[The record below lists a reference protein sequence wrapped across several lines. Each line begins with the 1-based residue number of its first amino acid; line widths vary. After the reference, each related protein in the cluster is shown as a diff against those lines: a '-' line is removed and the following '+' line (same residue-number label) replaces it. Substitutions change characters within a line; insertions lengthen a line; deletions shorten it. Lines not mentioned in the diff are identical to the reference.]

1 MDWLSILQQIFE
13 LCIIPL
19 LGIVTKFV
27 IEYIAQ
33 KKEQIKTQTDNEL
46 AQKYLDILNDTI
58 AKCVTATN
66 QTYVESLKEQ
76 NAFDADAQKAIV
88 PCKKDKKGA
97 LATGGAH
104 LSTAQFDLLG
114 DYAVDIATKGA
125 SEIANGYIKPSPI
138 AKEKCKRC
146 DFASICAYK
155 EKFERKAPKVK
166 GIESF
171 EKEGEDNE

>member
-33 KKEQIKTQTDNEL
+33 KKEQIKAQTDNEL

-76 NAFDADAQKAIV
+76 NAFDADAQKEAFNKTYNAVI
-88 PCKKDKKGA
+88 G
-97 LATGGAH
+97 T
-104 LSTAQFDLLG
+104 LG
-114 DYAVDIATKGA
+114 DKANKYLPMVIGDLQTYITERIEA
-125 SEIANGYIKPSPI
+125 SV
-138 AKEKCKRC
+138 KESKQ
-146 DFASICAYK
+146 
-155 EKFERKAPKVK
+155 
-166 GIESF
+166 
-171 EKEGEDNE
+171 

>member
-58 AKCVTATN
+58 TKCVTATN

-76 NAFDADAQKAIV
+76 NAFDADAQKEAFNKTYNAVIE
-88 PCKKDKKGA
+88 
-97 LATGGAH
+97 T
-104 LSTAQFDLLG
+104 LG
-114 DYAVDIATKGA
+114 DEANKYLPMVIGDLQTYITERIEA
-125 SEIANGYIKPSPI
+125 SV
-138 AKEKCKRC
+138 KESKQ
-146 DFASICAYK
+146 
-155 EKFERKAPKVK
+155 
-166 GIESF
+166 
-171 EKEGEDNE
+171 

>member
-33 KKEQIKTQTDNEL
+33 KKEQVKTQTDNEL

-76 NAFDADAQKAIV
+76 NAFDADAQKEAFNKTYNAVIE
-88 PCKKDKKGA
+88 
-97 LATGGAH
+97 T
-104 LSTAQFDLLG
+104 LG
-114 DYAVDIATKGA
+114 DEANKYLPMVIGDLQTYITERIEA
-125 SEIANGYIKPSPI
+125 SV
-138 AKEKCKRC
+138 KE
-146 DFASICAYK
+146 SNTS
-155 EKFERKAPKVK
+155 KA
-166 GIESF
+166 
-171 EKEGEDNE
+171 

>member
-1 MDWLSILQQIFE
+1 MDWLAILQQIFE

-76 NAFDADAQKAIV
+76 NVFDADAQKEAFNKTYNAVIE
-88 PCKKDKKGA
+88 
-97 LATGGAH
+97 T
-104 LSTAQFDLLG
+104 LG
-114 DYAVDIATKGA
+114 DEANKYLPMVIGDLQTYITERIEA
-125 SEIANGYIKPSPI
+125 SV
-138 AKEKCKRC
+138 KESKQ
-146 DFASICAYK
+146 
-155 EKFERKAPKVK
+155 
-166 GIESF
+166 
-171 EKEGEDNE
+171 

>member
-58 AKCVTATN
+58 AKCITATN

-76 NAFDADAQKAIV
+76 NAFNADAQKEAFNKTYNAVIE
-88 PCKKDKKGA
+88 
-97 LATGGAH
+97 T
-104 LSTAQFDLLG
+104 LG
-114 DYAVDIATKGA
+114 DEANKYLPMVIGDLQTYITERIEA
-125 SEIANGYIKPSPI
+125 SV
-138 AKEKCKRC
+138 KESKQ
-146 DFASICAYK
+146 
-155 EKFERKAPKVK
+155 
-166 GIESF
+166 
-171 EKEGEDNE
+171 

>member
-19 LGIVTKFV
+19 LGIVAKFV

-33 KKEQIKTQTDNEL
+33 KKEQVKAQTDNEL

-76 NAFDADAQKAIV
+76 NAFDADAQKEAFNKTYNAVIE
-88 PCKKDKKGA
+88 
-97 LATGGAH
+97 T
-104 LSTAQFDLLG
+104 LG
-114 DYAVDIATKGA
+114 DEANKYLPMVIGDLQTYITERIEA
-125 SEIANGYIKPSPI
+125 SV
-138 AKEKCKRC
+138 KESKQ
-146 DFASICAYK
+146 
-155 EKFERKAPKVK
+155 
-166 GIESF
+166 
-171 EKEGEDNE
+171 

>member
-33 KKEQIKTQTDNEL
+33 KKEQIKAQTDNEL

-76 NAFDADAQKAIV
+76 NAFDADAQKEAFNKTYNAVIE
-88 PCKKDKKGA
+88 
-97 LATGGAH
+97 T
-104 LSTAQFDLLG
+104 LG
-114 DYAVDIATKGA
+114 DEANKYLPMVIGDLQTYITEHIEA
-125 SEIANGYIKPSPI
+125 SV
-138 AKEKCKRC
+138 KESKQ
-146 DFASICAYK
+146 
-155 EKFERKAPKVK
+155 
-166 GIESF
+166 
-171 EKEGEDNE
+171 

>member
-33 KKEQIKTQTDNEL
+33 KKEQIKAQTDNEL

-76 NAFDADAQKAIV
+76 NAFDADAQKEAFNKTYNAVIE
-88 PCKKDKKGA
+88 
-97 LATGGAH
+97 T
-104 LSTAQFDLLG
+104 LG
-114 DYAVDIATKGA
+114 DEANKYLPMVIGDLQTYITERIEA
-125 SEIANGYIKPSPI
+125 SV
-138 AKEKCKRC
+138 KESKQ
-146 DFASICAYK
+146 
-155 EKFERKAPKVK
+155 
-166 GIESF
+166 
-171 EKEGEDNE
+171 

>member
-33 KKEQIKTQTDNEL
+33 KKEQVKAQTDNEL

-76 NAFDADAQKAIV
+76 NAFDADAQKEAFNKTYNAIIE
-88 PCKKDKKGA
+88 
-97 LATGGAH
+97 T
-104 LSTAQFDLLG
+104 LG
-114 DYAVDIATKGA
+114 DEANKYLPMVIGDLQTYITEHIEA
-125 SEIANGYIKPSPI
+125 SV
-138 AKEKCKRC
+138 KESKQ
-146 DFASICAYK
+146 
-155 EKFERKAPKVK
+155 
-166 GIESF
+166 
-171 EKEGEDNE
+171 

>member
-76 NAFDADAQKAIV
+76 NAFDADAQKEAFNKTYNAVI
-88 PCKKDKKGA
+88 K
-97 LATGGAH
+97 T
-104 LSTAQFDLLG
+104 LG
-114 DYAVDIATKGA
+114 DEANKYLPMVIGDLQTYITERIEA
-125 SEIANGYIKPSPI
+125 SV
-138 AKEKCKRC
+138 KESKQ
-146 DFASICAYK
+146 
-155 EKFERKAPKVK
+155 
-166 GIESF
+166 
-171 EKEGEDNE
+171 

>member
-76 NAFDADAQKAIV
+76 NAFDADAQKEAFNKTYNAVI
-88 PCKKDKKGA
+88 G
-97 LATGGAH
+97 T
-104 LSTAQFDLLG
+104 LG
-114 DYAVDIATKGA
+114 DEPNKYLPMVIGDLQTYITERIEA
-125 SEIANGYIKPSPI
+125 SV
-138 AKEKCKRC
+138 KESKQ
-146 DFASICAYK
+146 
-155 EKFERKAPKVK
+155 
-166 GIESF
+166 
-171 EKEGEDNE
+171 

>member
-76 NAFDADAQKAIV
+76 NVFDADAQKEAFNKTYNAVIE
-88 PCKKDKKGA
+88 
-97 LATGGAH
+97 T
-104 LSTAQFDLLG
+104 LG
-114 DYAVDIATKGA
+114 DEANKYLPMVIGDLQTYITERIEA
-125 SEIANGYIKPSPI
+125 SV
-138 AKEKCKRC
+138 KESKQ
-146 DFASICAYK
+146 
-155 EKFERKAPKVK
+155 
-166 GIESF
+166 
-171 EKEGEDNE
+171 

>member
-33 KKEQIKTQTDNEL
+33 KKEQIKTQTNNEL

-76 NAFDADAQKAIV
+76 NAFDADAQKEAFNKTYNAVIE
-88 PCKKDKKGA
+88 
-97 LATGGAH
+97 T
-104 LSTAQFDLLG
+104 LG
-114 DYAVDIATKGA
+114 DEANKYLPMVIGDLQTYITERIEA
-125 SEIANGYIKPSPI
+125 SV
-138 AKEKCKRC
+138 KESKQ
-146 DFASICAYK
+146 
-155 EKFERKAPKVK
+155 
-166 GIESF
+166 
-171 EKEGEDNE
+171 

>member
-76 NAFDADAQKAIV
+76 NAFDADAQKEAFNKTYNAVIR
-88 PCKKDKKGA
+88 
-97 LATGGAH
+97 T
-104 LSTAQFDLLG
+104 LG
-114 DYAVDIATKGA
+114 DEANKYLPMVIGDLQTYITERIEA
-125 SEIANGYIKPSPI
+125 SV
-138 AKEKCKRC
+138 KESKQ
-146 DFASICAYK
+146 
-155 EKFERKAPKVK
+155 
-166 GIESF
+166 
-171 EKEGEDNE
+171 

>member
-19 LGIVTKFV
+19 LGIVAKFV

-76 NAFDADAQKAIV
+76 NAFDADAQKEAFNKTYNAVIE
-88 PCKKDKKGA
+88 
-97 LATGGAH
+97 T
-104 LSTAQFDLLG
+104 LG
-114 DYAVDIATKGA
+114 DEANKYLPMVIGDLQTYITERIEA
-125 SEIANGYIKPSPI
+125 SV
-138 AKEKCKRC
+138 KESKQ
-146 DFASICAYK
+146 
-155 EKFERKAPKVK
+155 
-166 GIESF
+166 
-171 EKEGEDNE
+171 

>member
-76 NAFDADAQKAIV
+76 NAFDADAQKEAFNKTYNAVIE
-88 PCKKDKKGA
+88 
-97 LATGGAH
+97 T
-104 LSTAQFDLLG
+104 LG
-114 DYAVDIATKGA
+114 DEANKYLPMVIGDLQTYITEHIEA
-125 SEIANGYIKPSPI
+125 SV
-138 AKEKCKRC
+138 KESKQ
-146 DFASICAYK
+146 
-155 EKFERKAPKVK
+155 
-166 GIESF
+166 
-171 EKEGEDNE
+171 

>member
-19 LGIVTKFV
+19 LGIVAKFV

-33 KKEQIKTQTDNEL
+33 KKEQIKAQTDNEL

-76 NAFDADAQKAIV
+76 NAFDADAQKEAFNKTYNAVIE
-88 PCKKDKKGA
+88 
-97 LATGGAH
+97 T
-104 LSTAQFDLLG
+104 LG
-114 DYAVDIATKGA
+114 DEANKYLPMVIGDLQTYITEHIEA
-125 SEIANGYIKPSPI
+125 SV
-138 AKEKCKRC
+138 KESKK
-146 DFASICAYK
+146 
-155 EKFERKAPKVK
+155 
-166 GIESF
+166 
-171 EKEGEDNE
+171 

>member
-66 QTYVESLKEQ
+66 QTYV
-76 NAFDADAQKAIV
+76 
-88 PCKKDKKGA
+88 
-97 LATGGAH
+97 
-104 LSTAQFDLLG
+104 
-114 DYAVDIATKGA
+114 
-125 SEIANGYIKPSPI
+125 
-138 AKEKCKRC
+138 
-146 DFASICAYK
+146 
-155 EKFERKAPKVK
+155 
-166 GIESF
+166 
-171 EKEGEDNE
+171 

>member
-33 KKEQIKTQTDNEL
+33 KKEQIKAQTDNEL

-76 NAFDADAQKAIV
+76 NAFDADAQIEAFNKTYSAVIE
-88 PCKKDKKGA
+88 
-97 LATGGAH
+97 T
-104 LSTAQFDLLG
+104 LG
-114 DYAVDIATKGA
+114 DEANKQLPMVIGDLQTYITERIEA
-125 SEIANGYIKPSPI
+125 SV
-138 AKEKCKRC
+138 KESKQ
-146 DFASICAYK
+146 
-155 EKFERKAPKVK
+155 
-166 GIESF
+166 
-171 EKEGEDNE
+171 

>member
-33 KKEQIKTQTDNEL
+33 KKEQVKAQTDNEL

-76 NAFDADAQKAIV
+76 NAFDADAQKEAFNKTYNAVIE
-88 PCKKDKKGA
+88 
-97 LATGGAH
+97 T
-104 LSTAQFDLLG
+104 LG
-114 DYAVDIATKGA
+114 DEANKYLPMVIGDLQTYITERIEA
-125 SEIANGYIKPSPI
+125 SV
-138 AKEKCKRC
+138 KESKQ
-146 DFASICAYK
+146 
-155 EKFERKAPKVK
+155 
-166 GIESF
+166 
-171 EKEGEDNE
+171 

>member
-76 NAFDADAQKAIV
+76 NAFDADAQKEAFNKTYNAVI
-88 PCKKDKKGA
+88 G
-97 LATGGAH
+97 T
-104 LSTAQFDLLG
+104 LSDEANKYLPMVIGDLQT
-114 DYAVDIATKGA
+114 YITERIEA
-125 SEIANGYIKPSPI
+125 SV
-138 AKEKCKRC
+138 KESKQ
-146 DFASICAYK
+146 
-155 EKFERKAPKVK
+155 
-166 GIESF
+166 
-171 EKEGEDNE
+171 

>member
-13 LCIIPL
+13 LCVIPL

-33 KKEQIKTQTDNEL
+33 KKEQVKAQTDNEL

-76 NAFDADAQKAIV
+76 NAFDADAQKEAFNKTYNAVIE
-88 PCKKDKKGA
+88 
-97 LATGGAH
+97 T
-104 LSTAQFDLLG
+104 LG
-114 DYAVDIATKGA
+114 DEANKYLPMVIGDLQTYITERIEA
-125 SEIANGYIKPSPI
+125 SV
-138 AKEKCKRC
+138 KESKQ
-146 DFASICAYK
+146 
-155 EKFERKAPKVK
+155 
-166 GIESF
+166 
-171 EKEGEDNE
+171 